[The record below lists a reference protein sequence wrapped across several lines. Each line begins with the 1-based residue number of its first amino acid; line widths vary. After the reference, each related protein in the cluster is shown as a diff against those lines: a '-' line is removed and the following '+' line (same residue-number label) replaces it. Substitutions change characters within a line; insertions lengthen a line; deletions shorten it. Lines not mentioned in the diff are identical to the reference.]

1 MVKDRLLLNDVV
13 DSVPATWLRN
23 TFSGTLRG
31 KNSRIPT
38 QLVYPNGS
46 FNVGVN
52 VECVRLNHQC
62 ASNRHGEPSSE
73 DAQHYPVIVYTS
85 PKAENRDNTLKA
97 HIPLVFAC
105 IVYLVLV
112 VSLGPRALNHPDAT
126 TKSTKFMWICW
137 CSLADIFVL
146 MFILRTRGYHDLMR
160 LNTKL
165 LVGALVGLSLHIESI
180 FSLVLFAV
188 HCIMAIVASYCQ
200 GRCTGKVFII
210 SET

>member
-1 MVKDRLLLNDVV
+1 M
-13 DSVPATWLRN
+13 
-23 TFSGTLRG
+23 
-31 KNSRIPT
+31 
-38 QLVYPNGS
+38 
-46 FNVGVN
+46 
-52 VECVRLNHQC
+52 
-62 ASNRHGEPSSE
+62 
-73 DAQHYPVIVYTS
+73 
-85 PKAENRDNTLKA
+85 KA

-165 LVGALVGLSLHIESI
+165 LVGALVGLSLHIERYVPLAHDRP
-180 FSLVLFAV
+180 FTAYFHLCCL
-188 HCIMAIVASYCQ
+188 Q
-200 GRCTGKVFII
+200 CTV
-210 SET
+210 

>member
-62 ASNRHGEPSSE
+62 ASNRHGGMFLNFAKQQGTEPSSE

-85 PKAENRDNTLKA
+85 PKAGGL
-97 HIPLVFAC
+97 
-105 IVYLVLV
+105 
-112 VSLGPRALNHPDAT
+112 
-126 TKSTKFMWICW
+126 
-137 CSLADIFVL
+137 
-146 MFILRTRGYHDLMR
+146 TRQ
-160 LNTKL
+160 
-165 LVGALVGLSLHIESI
+165 
-180 FSLVLFAV
+180 F
-188 HCIMAIVASYCQ
+188 MAIKNLQ
-200 GRCTGKVFII
+200 KTGTIH
-210 SET
+210 